1 MAKVARL
8 GGLNHVRALMG
19 HGHTNR
25 HNWTHD
31 EVIDVI
37 SATLHM
43 DSVEA
48 AQASLTSEMLQLE
61 EVTDCHQPP
70 DVTSELVC
78 PLRSQCVHARW
89 Q

>member
-1 MAKVARL
+1 MALPCTELPLIKQNFKQVLLVPTASE
-8 GGLNHVRALMG
+8 H
-19 HGHTNR
+19 
-25 HNWTHD
+25 
-31 EVIDVI
+31 
-37 SATLHM
+37 TLHM

-61 EVTDCHQPP
+61 EVTDCHEPP